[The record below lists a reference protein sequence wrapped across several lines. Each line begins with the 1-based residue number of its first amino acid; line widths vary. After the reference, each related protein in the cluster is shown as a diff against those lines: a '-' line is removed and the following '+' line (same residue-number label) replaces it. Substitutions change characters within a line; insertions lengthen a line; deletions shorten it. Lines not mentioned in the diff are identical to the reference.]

1 MINDII
7 EVIGEIKSNLE
18 LIRIKLS
25 KGEVN
30 KAKELTSRSML
41 VLLKIQ
47 QHELAKNLNVLNQLL
62 EQNNISGAHNHI
74 NEVQTKIERLMRIEG
89 NWALCRKCGWKNPQG
104 TNYCNN
110 CRYYLK

>member
-1 MINDII
+1 MF
-7 EVIGEIKSNLE
+7 
-18 LIRIKLS
+18 
-25 KGEVN
+25 
-30 KAKELTSRSML
+30 

-47 QHELAKNLNVLNQLL
+47 QHELAKNINVLNQLL
-62 EQNNISGAHNHI
+62 EQNNISGAHAHL
-74 NEVQTKIERLMRIEG
+74 NEVQTKIERLIRIEG